1 MMSTIYKR
9 ANSSIYYYEV
19 SINGQR
25 IRISTRC
32 KSKTLAK
39 EVQSKWD
46 RMRYDD
52 DYSFIS
58 KNFHTLELESY
69 FTNYKSFLESRKSQN
84 TRAIADGVLDRFREC
99 MVEQK
104 IRMLGDIEVNHINF
118 YIDWLDVASK
128 TKKNYLNVVSLMFKQ
143 AIREKHI
150 TMNPCDDATLP
161 KIIQKERHRLLVSA
175 DLTVIFKNSEK
186 WNLYYAFLLYTG
198 LRAGD
203 VAMIRY
209 ENIDVKRKMITQLI
223 RKSRRIHELPLADIL
238 LKSIGNIKG
247 KEGPM
252 FPTLYIE
259 DDSKR
264 NDRLA
269 NPRKYLQ
276 KILKDAEL
284 PKATLHSFR
293 HTFNNLLL
301 AQGLNLLDRQSL
313 LAHSSSQTTQIY
325 THPNAELAAEYI
337 NELPNYL
344 KSTSSE

>member
-1 MMSTIYKR
+1 
-9 ANSSIYYYEV
+9 
-19 SINGQR
+19 
-25 IRISTRC
+25 
-32 KSKTLAK
+32 
-39 EVQSKWD
+39 
-46 RMRYDD
+46 
-52 DYSFIS
+52 
-58 KNFHTLELESY
+58 
-69 FTNYKSFLESRKSQN
+69 
-84 TRAIADGVLDRFREC
+84 
-99 MVEQK
+99 
-104 IRMLGDIEVNHINF
+104 
-118 YIDWLDVASK
+118 
-128 TKKNYLNVVSLMFKQ
+128 
-143 AIREKHI
+143 
-150 TMNPCDDATLP
+150 
-161 KIIQKERHRLLVSA
+161 
-175 DLTVIFKNSEK
+175 
-186 WNLYYAFLLYTG
+186 
-198 LRAGD
+198 
-203 VAMIRY
+203 
-209 ENIDVKRKMITQLI
+209 
-223 RKSRRIHELPLADIL
+223 
-238 LKSIGNIKG
+238 
-247 KEGPM
+247 M

>member
-1 MMSTIYKR
+1 
-9 ANSSIYYYEV
+9 
-19 SINGQR
+19 
-25 IRISTRC
+25 
-32 KSKTLAK
+32 
-39 EVQSKWD
+39 
-46 RMRYDD
+46 
-52 DYSFIS
+52 
-58 KNFHTLELESY
+58 
-69 FTNYKSFLESRKSQN
+69 
-84 TRAIADGVLDRFREC
+84 
-99 MVEQK
+99 
-104 IRMLGDIEVNHINF
+104 
-118 YIDWLDVASK
+118 
-128 TKKNYLNVVSLMFKQ
+128 
-143 AIREKHI
+143 
-150 TMNPCDDATLP
+150 MNPCDDATLP